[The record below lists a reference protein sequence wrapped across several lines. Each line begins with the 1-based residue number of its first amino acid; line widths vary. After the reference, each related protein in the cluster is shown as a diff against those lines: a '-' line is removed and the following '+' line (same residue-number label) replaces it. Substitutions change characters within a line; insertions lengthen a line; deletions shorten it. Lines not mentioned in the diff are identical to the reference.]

1 MGFPYFLGL
10 GIRSFLKHKALLTE
24 GLGLSVEN
32 AEELSQKINAL
43 GNQEE
48 LKQKIESFMQ
58 SQSGAT
64 DKIVN
69 HTYLN

>member
-1 MGFPYFLGL
+1 M
-10 GIRSFLKHKALLTE
+10 
-24 GLGLSVEN
+24 VEK

-43 GNQEE
+43 SDQQE
-48 LKQKIESFMQ
+48 LKQKTEGFMQ

-69 HTYLN
+69 HSIFNLEL